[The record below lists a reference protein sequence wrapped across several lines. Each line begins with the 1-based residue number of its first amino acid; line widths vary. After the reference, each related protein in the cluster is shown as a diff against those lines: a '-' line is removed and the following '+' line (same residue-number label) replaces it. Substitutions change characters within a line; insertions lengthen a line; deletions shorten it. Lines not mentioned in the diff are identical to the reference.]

1 MHSRHY
7 VSAGLWRIGR
17 LVVLVLTGVICVV
30 AIFEEYLVFHPR
42 KYDGSDAWRLSKG
55 DCEDVVFRAADGTL
69 LHAWYFQHPDAR
81 VHLLYCHG
89 NAGNIT
95 GRVGVARQ
103 LVQLGA
109 SVFLFDYRGYGKS
122 EGSPT
127 EQGVL
132 ADARAARS
140 ELAKRAG
147 ISEEQVVLLGR
158 SIGGG
163 VAVDLAA
170 KEGARGLIL
179 ESTFTDLPDVARVRF
194 PFFPARWLLRSR
206 FDSIGKITAYRGP
219 LLQYHGTDDQIVP
232 IALGKRLF
240 AAAPGVEGEQKEFYV
255 KPGGDHNEQPPSEYY
270 EVMDRFFDRLPDG

>member
-1 MHSRHY
+1 M
-7 VSAGLWRIGR
+7 
-17 LVVLVLTGVICVV
+17 

-42 KYDGSDAWRLSKG
+42 KYDGSDAWRPDRG
-55 DCEDVVFRAADGTL
+55 DCEDVIFRAADGTL
-69 LHAWYFQHPDAR
+69 LHAWYFQHPDPR

-95 GRVGVARQ
+95 GRLGVARR

-132 ADARAARS
+132 ADARAARI
-140 ELAKRAG
+140 EFARRAG

-158 SIGGG
+158 SLGGG

-179 ESTFTDLPDVARVRF
+179 ESTFTDLPDVARVQF

-206 FDSIGKITAYRGP
+206 FDSIGKIAAYQGP

-232 IALGKRLF
+232 IALGKKLF
-240 AAAPGVEGEQKEFYV
+240 AAASGVEGEQKEMYV
-255 KPGGDHNEQPPSEYY
+255 KPGGDHNEQPPLEYY
-270 EVMDRFFDRLPDG
+270 EVMDRFFDRLPGG